1 MFNNSNVI
9 IKTDKFSVVI
19 PTMWRSDTTID
30 LLNRYEKCECVDE
43 IIVIDNNKNNRPSGL
58 DGFSKIKIIESQ
70 ENLYVNKSW
79 NIGVHESRNDL
90 IAISNDDI
98 LFKPEDVFSFVS
110 NIDGWGAIG
119 MAYANFQNVS
129 SSISIEH
136 GNDIGYGWGCLIF
149 VKKSQWVDIPDSI
162 KIWFGDNW
170 VVKSCEENRL
180 PVMKLMA
187 GGLIQTKMST
197 TSGDTSF
204 SDVIYSD
211 ILEWEK
217 IK

>member
-1 MFNNSNVI
+1 MLNADN
-9 IKTDKFSVVI
+9 KFSVVI

-30 LLNRYEKCECVDE
+30 LLNRYEKCEHVDE
-43 IIVIDNNKNNRPSGL
+43 IIVIDNNKDNKPEGL
-58 DGFSKIKIIESQ
+58 NGLSKLRILESKQ
-70 ENLYVNKSW
+70 NLYVNKSW
-79 NIGVHESRNDL
+79 NIGVYESRNDL

-98 LFKPEDVFSFVS
+98 LLNPECIFSFVS
-110 NIDGWGAIG
+110 NIDGWGSIG
-119 MAYANFQNVS
+119 MSYANFQDGS
-129 SSISIEH
+129 PDISIER

-149 VKKSQWVDIPDSI
+149 VKKSQWVDIPDNI

-170 VVKSCEENRL
+170 IVKSCEENKL
-180 PVMKLMA
+180 PAMKLQS

-197 TSGDTSF
+197 TSGDIKF

-217 IK
+217 LNKHNL